1 MSRIRRGWALTKESW
16 RLVLADRTLLWF
28 PVLGAVAGL
37 VVAAVFVGGGI
48 ALKSATGSAVLLII
62 VLVIGAYLF
71 AVVSVFCNVALAV
84 CVSRALDGHDTTV
97 AEGIEAARARSDSV
111 LGWAGIQLVVGGLS
125 VLLQALLRQAGG
137 QLVSSIFNG
146 LANAAW
152 EIASFFVIAAI
163 ALDDLGPRDALRRS
177 VAVIRERWGEGVT
190 GTAAIGLIFLLCVWL
205 PVIAVIVVG
214 VVLTSSVSGLGIALI
229 AVGVVALV
237 VGVVV
242 QTTLSATFR
251 VALYRFATQDTV
263 LGPFE
268 REPLEQA
275 FRSKRRR
282 RGFVA

>member
-1 MSRIRRGWALTKESW
+1 MGRVRRGWILTKESW

-28 PVLGAVAGL
+28 PVVGALAGL
-37 VVAAVFVGGGI
+37 VVAAVFVGGGF
-48 ALKSATGSAVLLII
+48 ALKSATGSDVLLI
-62 VLVIGAYLF
+62 VALVIGAYLL

-84 CVSRALDGHDTTV
+84 CVSRALDGNDTTV
-97 AEGIEAARARSDSV
+97 AEGLEAARSRIDSI
-111 LGWAGIQLVVGGLS
+111 LGWAGIQLIVGGLS
-125 VLLQALLRQAGG
+125 LLLQALLRQAGG
-137 QLVSSIFNG
+137 AVVSSIFGG

-152 EIASFFVIAAI
+152 DIASFFVIAAM

-177 VAVIRERWGEGVT
+177 VHVIRERWGEGVT

-214 VVLTSSVSGLGIALI
+214 VVLTSSVAGLGAALI
-229 AVGVVALV
+229 AIGVVALV

-275 FRSKRRR
+275 FRTRRRR
-282 RGFVA
+282 RGFAA

>member
-1 MSRIRRGWALTKESW
+1 MSRIRRGWMLTKESW
-16 RLVLADRTLLWF
+16 RLVRADRTLLWF
-28 PVLGAVAGL
+28 PVVGALAGL
-37 VVAAVFVGGGI
+37 VVAAVFVGGGF
-48 ALKSATGSAVLLII
+48 ALRSATGSDVLLII
-62 VLVIGAYLF
+62 ALVIGAYLL

-84 CVSRALDGHDTTV
+84 CVSRALDGQDTTV
-97 AEGIEAARARSDSV
+97 AEGFEAARTRTDAI
-111 LGWAGIQLVVGGLS
+111 LGWAAIQLIVGGLS
-125 VLLQALLRQAGG
+125 LLLQALLRQAGG
-137 QLVSSIFNG
+137 VLVSSLVSG

-152 EIASFFVIAAI
+152 EIASFFVIAGM

-177 VAVIRERWGEGVT
+177 VQVVRERWGEGVT
-190 GTAAIGLIFLLCVWL
+190 GTAAIGVVFLLCLWL

-214 VVLTSSVSGLGIALI
+214 VVLTSSVAGLGVALI

-242 QTTLSATFR
+242 QTTVSATFR

-275 FRSKRRR
+275 FRTRRRR
-282 RGFVA
+282 RGFAR

>member
-1 MSRIRRGWALTKESW
+1 VLTKESW

-28 PVLGAVAGL
+28 PVVGALAGL

-48 ALKSATGSAVLLII
+48 ALRSATGSDVLLI
-62 VLVIGAYLF
+62 VALVIGAYLL

-84 CVSRALDGHDTTV
+84 CVSRALDGDDTTV
-97 AEGIEAARARSDSV
+97 AEGLQAASGRIDSI
-111 LGWAGIQLVVGGLS
+111 LGWAGIQLVVGGIS

-137 QLVSSIFNG
+137 AVVSSIFGG

-152 EIASFFVIAAI
+152 EIASFFVIAGM

-177 VAVIRERWGEGVT
+177 VGVIRERWGEGVT

-214 VVLTSSVSGLGIALI
+214 VVLTSSVAGLGVALI
-229 AVGVVALV
+229 AIGVVALV

-263 LGPFE
+263 LGPFQ

-275 FRSKRRR
+275 FRAKRRR
-282 RGFVA
+282 RGFAS